1 MQHSLATRAAVCAR
15 ALAAAVFL
23 AALIAPAAARSAPP
37 ATMPLAPELVPFAWL
52 AGGAWRADLSALP
65 GGMKLI
71 ETRYDVAPNGV
82 IRFTSAFV
90 RPDGSIANGYAG
102 TLFYDAAAKHLTMW
116 YTDPRGEVVQGPV
129 TLSGEVWSMTFT
141 SDGAVIG
148 KPGPA
153 SFRVDVARRSND
165 AYHWT
170 LLADAGGGVWKP
182 VFALDYLRSAA

>member
-1 MQHSLATRAAVCAR
+1 MQRSFATPAALLAR
-15 ALAAAVFL
+15 ALAALLL
-23 AALIAPAAARSAPP
+23 AALIAPAPAISAPP
-37 ATMPLAPELVPFAWL
+37 ATMPLAPELAPFAWL
-52 AGGAWRADLSALP
+52 ASGAWRADLSALP
-65 GGMKLI
+65 GGTKLV

-82 IRFTSAFV
+82 IRFTTAFV

-102 TLFYDAAAKHLTMW
+102 VLFYDAAAKHLTMW

-129 TLSGEVWSMTFT
+129 TLNGDVWSMTFT

-153 SFRVDVARRSND
+153 NFRVDVARRSND
-165 AYHWT
+165 DYHWT